1 MTVSKPSCMKCSRWL
16 TCTEPQKG
24 PRYSCQNFR
33 RMKEVG
39 NVSEFSLINLFPGQ
53 QERDELEEAELRAQ
67 KTRKSTGSSGKVGD
81 LAQEGNRKAKRLLKS
96 IDKAEAPDFEVDDPG
111 GNFIYQAMKDA
122 YDPETNT
129 VRDLKLDDR
138 DLPRSDNYWDFSTRI
153 SGKSLK
159 PPFARQLWIAAHLFG
174 EYCPHCAKPKWY
186 ESIED
191 IPVDMDPADLAKR
204 MRLLKSGV
212 CPNCGSTKANM
223 VLNGELR
230 DINQLAM
237 CVGQRGGKSAFNS
250 TLGANVLHRML
261 KAPRMSTICRGIQ
274 DFTPLTFTFVGL
286 TAGRAIRLLWNPFV
300 EIVKANDWFKNY
312 FTMLDDYGKQ
322 HGVEYYKNNVL
333 FMRFFNKNIDL
344 YPMGP
349 VKRTLRG
356 DTRVL
361 AAIDELGWFPLT
373 KASDDDDDSPDE
385 EDDGREHANA
395 DEVFASLDNSLM
407 TVRTEVYELYKRG
420 ISHIPTGYLLNLSS
434 PQSQRDKIMRLIRES
449 YDPEALSLGVQLP
462 TWGISPLYQRNHPVI
477 VAAYRK
483 NPVKAERDFGANPP
497 ALNSSLFAES
507 TLTKLFADR
516 PATHTLF
523 SSLGAEFDEEQ
534 DGDVIHRTLGILH
547 KFKVPDSIP
556 PGVLALDAG
565 LSGNSF
571 ALSAGHLDDTILRY
585 HAAMELIPRKKTH
598 IDFPGMYKS
607 VIKPL
612 IEDLNI
618 KVLAADRW
626 NSITTLQQAKN
637 DFPDLRCI
645 QVSLNARDFSA
656 FISAIENAELEFPE
670 LEKAIAEIK
679 ETKNYRKEMVGT
691 PIAHLFLQMMTV
703 KLHKGV
709 LTKGDG
715 FTDDIFRACA
725 VAHAAAFDKKSQEHL
740 SKYRHIGS
748 AREGVTMGAVFSASR
763 RRWY

>member
-1 MTVSKPSCMKCSRWL
+1 MTVSKASCMKCSLWL
-16 TCTEPQKG
+16 VCNEPQKG
-24 PRYSCQNFR
+24 PRFRCQNFR
-33 RMKEVG
+33 RLKEVDSVG
-39 NVSEFSLINLFPGQ
+39 EFSLINLFPGQ
-53 QERDELEEAELRAQ
+53 KETDELEDAESRLQ
-67 KTRKSTGSSGKVGD
+67 KTKKSSGNSGKVGD
-81 LAQEGNRKAKRLLKS
+81 LAKDGNKKAKRLLKTLDEVS
-96 IDKAEAPDFEVDDPG
+96 APDFDDEDPG
-111 GNFIYQAMKDA
+111 GNFIYQAMRDA

-129 VRDLKLDDR
+129 VRDLKIDDR
-138 DLPRSDNYWDFSTRI
+138 DLARADNYWDFSTRI
-153 SGKSLK
+153 SGKSIK
-159 PPFARQLWIAAHLFG
+159 PPFARQLWISAHLFG
-174 EYCPHCAKPKWY
+174 EFCPHCTKPKWY
-186 ESIED
+186 ESIEN

-212 CPNCGSTKANM
+212 CPNCGSTKADM

-250 TLGANVLHRML
+250 TLAANILHRML

-286 TAGRAIRLLWNPFV
+286 TAGRAVRLLWSPFV
-300 EIVKANDWFKNY
+300 EIVKANEWFKNY
-312 FTMLDDYGKQ
+312 FSMLDHYGKQ

-333 FMRFFNKNIDL
+333 FMRFFSKNLDL

-373 KASDDDDDSPDE
+373 KNTSDDSDAPDE

-449 YDPEALSLGVQLP
+449 YDPEALSLGIQLP
-462 TWGISPLYQRNHPVI
+462 TWGISPLYQRDHPVI

-507 TLTKLFADR
+507 ILAKLFSDRQPTHSLTSTATAD
-516 PATHTLF
+516 
-523 SSLGAEFDEEQ
+523 FDEDEESE
-534 DGDVIHRTLGILH
+534 VIHRTRGNLQKIHL
-547 KFKVPDSIP
+547 PDTIP
-556 PGVLALDAG
+556 PGILALDAG

-571 ALSAGHLDDTILRY
+571 ALSAGHLDGTLLRF
-585 HAAMELIPRKKTH
+585 HAAMELIPRKNTH
-598 IDFPGMYKS
+598 IDFPAMYKM

-612 IEDLNI
+612 IQDLNI

-626 NSITTLQQAKN
+626 NSISILQQAKD
-637 DFPDLRCI
+637 DFPDLRCLQI
-645 QVSLNARDFSA
+645 SLNAKDFSA
-656 FISAIENAELEFPE
+656 FMSAIENTELEFPA
-670 LEKAIAEIK
+670 LEKTIAEIK
-679 ETKNYRKEMVGT
+679 EINNYRKEMLGT
-691 PIAHLFLQMMTV
+691 PIAHLFLQCMTV
-703 KLHKGV
+703 KLVKGALV
-709 LTKGDG
+709 KGDG
-715 FTDDIFRACA
+715 FTDDIFRASA
-725 VAHAAAFDKKSQEHL
+725 VAHAAAFDKKSIEHL

-748 AREGVTMGAVFSASR
+748 SKEGVTMGAVFSASR
-763 RRWY
+763 IRYY

>member
-1 MTVSKPSCMKCSRWL
+1 MTVPKASCMKCSRWL

-24 PRYSCQNFR
+24 PKYSCQNFKR
-33 RMKEVG
+33 LKEVG

-53 QERDELEEAELRAQ
+53 LAEDEVEVAELNRS
-67 KTRKSTGSSGKVGD
+67 KMKKSTGSSGRVGD
-81 LAQEGNRKAKRLLKS
+81 LAFEGNKKAKKLLKV
-96 IDKAEAPDFEVDDPG
+96 IDGVVPDFEDEDPG
-111 GNFIYQAMKDA
+111 GNFIYQAMKDS

-138 DLPRSDNYWDFSTRI
+138 DLARSDNYWDFSTRI
-153 SGKSLK
+153 SGKSIK

-174 EYCPHCAKPKWY
+174 EYCPHCAKSKWY
-186 ESIED
+186 DDIEN

-212 CPNCGSTKANM
+212 CTNCGATKADM
-223 VLNGELR
+223 VLNGEMR

-300 EIVKANDWFKNY
+300 EIVKANEWFKNY
-312 FTMLDDYGKQ
+312 FTMLDDYGRQ

-373 KASDDDDDSPDE
+373 KAADQDDDSPDE

-462 TWGISPLYQRNHPVI
+462 TWGISPLYQRDHPVI

-507 TLTKLFADR
+507 ILRQLFSDR
-516 PATHTLF
+516 KPTHTLR
-523 SSLGAEFDEEQ
+523 SVASADFDE
-534 DGDVIHRTLGILH
+534 DADDDVIHRTRGLLSQLEL
-547 KFKVPDSIP
+547 PAEIP
-556 PGVLALDAG
+556 AGVLSLDAG

-571 ALSAGHLDDTILRY
+571 ALSVGYLDKTVLRY
-585 HAAMELIPRKKTH
+585 HAVMEVIPRKKTQ
-598 IDFPGMYKS
+598 IDFPAMYEA

-612 IEDLNI
+612 IKALNI
-618 KVLAADRW
+618 KLLVADRW
-626 NSITTLQQAKN
+626 NSITILQTAKD
-637 DFPDLRCI
+637 DFPDLMCF
-645 QVSLNARDFSA
+645 QLSMNARDFSA
-656 FISAIENAELEFPE
+656 FMSSIENAELEFPA
-670 LEKAIAEIK
+670 LEKPVAEIK
-679 ETKNYRKEMVGT
+679 ETKNYRKEMVDT
-691 PIAHLFLQMMTV
+691 PVSHLFLQCMTV
-703 KLHKGV
+703 KLVKGV

-715 FTDDIFRACA
+715 FTDDIFRACS
-725 VAHAAAFDKKSQEHL
+725 VAHAAVFNKKATEHL
-740 SKYRHIGS
+740 AKFKHIGS
-748 AREGVTMGAVFSASR
+748 GRAGVTMGAVFSGSKSR
-763 RRWY
+763 FY